1 MSSEGQ
7 QRGVDIRATLVI
19 SETEA
24 LIGTSRTLTL
34 SGGRLVSVFVPEG
47 TQDGQVI
54 RLEGQ
59 GDLSG
64 SGGQPGALILTIA
77 IRQEEELGST
87 YPAFS
92 QPLASHSQEV
102 PPPIPYALSEY
113 IPQPGTLQGGGFEHL
128 HPGIPRHHR
137 RQQ

>member
-1 MSSEGQ
+1 MSLEGQ
-7 QRGVDIRATLVI
+7 HRGVDIRATLVI

-34 SGGRLVSVFVPEG
+34 PGGRLLSVFVPEG

-59 GDLSG
+59 GELSS

-77 IRQEEELGST
+77 IRQAEEVGST

-92 QPLASHSQEV
+92 
-102 PPPIPYALSEY
+102 
-113 IPQPGTLQGGGFEHL
+113 
-128 HPGIPRHHR
+128 
-137 RQQ
+137 